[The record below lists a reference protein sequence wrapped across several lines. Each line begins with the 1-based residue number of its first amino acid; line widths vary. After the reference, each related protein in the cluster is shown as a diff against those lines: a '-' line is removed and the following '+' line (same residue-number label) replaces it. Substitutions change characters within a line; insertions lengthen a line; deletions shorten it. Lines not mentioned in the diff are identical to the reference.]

1 MAILDEFGRKIA
13 WKAARGAQNDGHRPY
28 EPIER
33 KDIHELIPSMDRQTL
48 ASHARRIYI
57 NLGPIKNA
65 VAQRAMYAVG
75 RAWLPEF
82 KGTDSAFGALAKQ
95 WLTDIFYKIGDVRGG
110 MHDFQSNIFLWS
122 KTIDVDG
129 ESFVLLTE
137 TPTGFP
143 QYQSIASHRIRTPHG
158 AKDGQPL
165 RGGMLQDGVIYWA
178 SGAPKEYAYC
188 DTSGNLIEWLSSSVC
203 FPLFE
208 PEWQMQGRGISGLAH
223 CINDMRDVIQS
234 NEWERLAMMQ
244 MSSISMVEYNE
255 HGGPDPDDPN
265 SYLTKDDQDRGMT
278 VQSLDGGTVR
288 YFKSN
293 SGGKI
298 EVLQNTRPGT
308 AILDY
313 HDRLMKAA
321 YAGLSWPFA
330 FYEGAKVGGGTAQ
343 RTEIAMAQRSV
354 EDRQEL
360 LRYAVNRVI
369 GYAISKAIKRGDL
382 PTSADWYKWS
392 FSLPPKLTIDDGRV
406 MKELETGWH
415 MGTRNHREIVGMFGK
430 NLEDHYM
437 ERAEEVALRK
447 LAARA
452 ASEKYGVEVEERE
465 MAMLTPNDMSAEQM
479 GKPAESTAQPI
490 KTDENSND

>member
-13 WKAARGAQNDGHRPY
+13 WKAARGAQHDGYRPW
-28 EPIER
+28 EPLER
-33 KDIHELIPSMDRQTL
+33 KDIHQLIPALDRQTL
-48 ASHARRIYI
+48 ASYARRIYI
-57 NLGPIKNA
+57 NFGPIKNA
-65 VAQRAMYAVG
+65 IAQRGMYAVG
-75 RAWLPEF
+75 RAWMPEF
-82 KGTDSAFGALAKQ
+82 QGTDTEFGKLAKE
-95 WLTDIFYKIGDVRGG
+95 WLTSIFYKIGDVRGG

-122 KTIDVDG
+122 KSIDVDG

-137 TPTGFP
+137 TKGGFP
-143 QYQSIASHRIRTPHG
+143 QYQSIASHRIRTPINLS
-158 AKDGQPL
+158 DGDKI
-165 RGGMLQDGVIYWA
+165 RGGTLMDGVVYYP

-188 DTSGNLIEWLSSSVC
+188 DTAGNLIEWLSADYC

-208 PEWQMQGRGISGLAH
+208 PEWQNQGRGITGLAH
-223 CINDMRDVIQS
+223 CINDMRDLIQS

-244 MSSISMVEYNE
+244 MSAISMVEYNE
-255 HGGPDPDDPN
+255 HGGPDPDDPF
-265 SYLTKDDQDRGMT
+265 STLTKDERNQGMQ

-308 AILDY
+308 AILEY
-313 HDRLMKAA
+313 HDRLLKAA

-330 FYEGAKVGGGTAQ
+330 FYEGSKVGGGTAQ
-343 RTEIAMAQRSV
+343 RTEIAMAQRAV
-354 EDRQEL
+354 EDRQDL

-382 PTSADWYKWS
+382 PASPDWYKWL
-392 FSLPPKLTIDDGRV
+392 FSMPPKLTIDDGRV
-406 MKELETGWH
+406 MKELEAGWR

-447 LAARA
+447 I
-452 ASEKYGVEVEERE
+452 SVEVQERE
-465 MAMLTPNDMSAEQM
+465 MAMLTPNEMGEQ
-479 GKPAESTAQPI
+479 PQQAQQQTNQTNANST
-490 KTDENSND
+490 DSE